1 MRTRAAVYG
10 LPQSDMH
17 ELGLII
23 EVVEHVERIATEQH
37 FNAVSEVEL
46 HIGESFNIVPS
57 LMRNVYKQASVG
69 TVMENSSLIIQVIK
83 ASARCNRCKTVFNP
97 LQTGGI
103 CKCCGE
109 SDYTVISGKEFLIN
123 SIKVADN
130 QPEYFE

>member
-1 MRTRAAVYG
+1 MPTRAAVYG

-83 ASARCNRCKTVFNP
+83 ASARCNRCKTVLTHYKPAVFASVAARVITP
-97 LQTGGI
+97 LSAE
-103 CKCCGE
+103 KN
-109 SDYTVISGKEFLIN
+109 F
-123 SIKVADN
+123 
-130 QPEYFE
+130 